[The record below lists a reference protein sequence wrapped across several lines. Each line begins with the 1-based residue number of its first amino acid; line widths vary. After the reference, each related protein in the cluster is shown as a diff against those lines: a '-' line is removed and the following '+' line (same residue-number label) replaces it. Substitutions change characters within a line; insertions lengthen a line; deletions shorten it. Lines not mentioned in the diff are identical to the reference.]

1 MTKKIKFAAA
11 TLAAA
16 ALIGTA
22 IASAPAT
29 AAPLKTITIAT
40 EGNYAPFSYHATPNG
55 PLTGYDIEVA
65 KAVAAKAGYKIN
77 FKETT
82 WDGIFAGLEAK
93 RWDAI
98 ANQVTVTDARRAKY
112 VFTVP
117 YTVSNEVVVT
127 LKSDTRVKTLADVKG
142 LSAAQTATSNHR
154 AEAEKLGA
162 VVDVVPG
169 FVESLALLTA
179 KRVDVTL
186 NDRLAVLEYLS
197 TNKSSNLKIAAT
209 LPGDSKQAI
218 VFLKGS
224 KHAAPFNKALVAL
237 IKSGAI
243 AKISKKYFGE
253 DVTK

>member
-1 MTKKIKFAAA
+1 MTKKIQITAVSL
-11 TLAAA
+11 TIA
-16 ALIGTA
+16 ALLGGA
-22 IASAPAT
+22 IASAPAN

-55 PLTGYDIEVA
+55 PLTGYDVEVA

-127 LKSDTRVKTLADVKG
+127 LKNDTKVKTLADVKG

-162 VVDVVPG
+162 IVDVVPG

-197 TNKSSNLKIAAT
+197 NNKSANLKIAAT

-224 KHAAPFNKALVAL
+224 KHAASFNKALVAL